1 MAALLAVIASPP
13 LACAQASSN
22 DAIQQRF
29 GEAMQLLE
37 AGRADEAA
45 IALRLLAL
53 QTDAPRIRLEL
64 ARALYFQGR
73 LKEAR
78 AEFMK
83 VYVQPNLPYAVR
95 RTVNV
100 FLADIDQRAGYFQ
113 PSLSLA
119 FDSNPQQTPPSGIYD
134 IFGIPLTFESAA
146 KPQTGVSVE
155 ANGAAP
161 LGRSGWSVI
170 GAAGLTRFPDPDLG
184 QVTGSLGLRRPD
196 GPQGGGGRGG
206 WWGGGATYYERQGYS
221 PATTV
226 YVERVRRLTR
236 PDQGRQLVG
245 RIAVSRIAVRDAP
258 NLDGWGLDGALD
270 YGRDLTPNAAVNLT
284 LSAGSA
290 GAQYAVDRRVYA
302 SLAGGVTAALPRWNK
317 TVSFRLSGGQTRFGD
332 TDPFFGA
339 VREDRYG
346 SAEAR
351 LLDGRPIH
359 GLFPSVSLTWER
371 RSSSIGFFDY
381 ERTGFNVG
389 LQRRF

>member
-1 MAALLAVIASPP
+1 MALAPAMAAGVSY
-13 LACAQASSN
+13 AQAPAV
-22 DAIQQRF
+22 DPIQQRF
-29 GEAMQLLE
+29 AEAMQLLE

-78 AEFMK
+78 VEFLK

-119 FDSNPQQTPPSGIYD
+119 FDSNPQQAAPSGIYD
-134 IFGIPLTFESAA
+134 IFGIPLEFESNA
-146 KPQTGVSVE
+146 KAQTGVAID
-155 ANGAAP
+155 ANGALP
-161 LGRSGWSVI
+161 LGQTGLSLI
-170 GAAGLTRFPDPDLG
+170 GAVGVTRFPDPDLG
-184 QVTGSLGLRRPD
+184 QNTASLGLRRPD
-196 GPQGGGGRGG
+196 GQRGG
-206 WWGGGATYYERQGYS
+206 WWGGGASYYERRGYS

-245 RIAVSRIAVRDAP
+245 RIAVSRITVRDAP

-284 LSAGSA
+284 LSAGTA
-290 GAQYAVDRRVYA
+290 GAEYAVDRRVYA

-317 TVSFRLSGGQTRFGD
+317 TVSFRVSGGETRFGD
-332 TDPFFGA
+332 ADPFFGV
-339 VREDRYG
+339 VRDDRYG

-371 RSSSIGFFDY
+371 RSSSIRFFNY